1 VLVTP
6 PEPKTEATPTEPAK
20 ASEPRESRFISVQDS
35 SVPSL
40 SELDMAIHELE
51 PLSELDRAFAGLE
64 SGKANIPTDRA
75 LSRKSWGP
83 ATTAQPAVPEKN
95 LTRSSTSKL
104 PPVVSKTLPVKIN
117 SEVLDKSGQA
127 VPLTRKSANV
137 TSQSANPA
145 GRMSGVKRGSK
156 VFPSPQPPNPSGI
169 ASPTRLSKT
178 TISPPQ
184 VQRKS
189 NEKKEETKGT
199 KAFVPFE
206 EETVELT
213 ALEKDLQRLDGS
225 KLTRKSANDI
235 PTPSSKALQTHEHE
249 RRGIRSMSSPI
260 PPDQTVRHL
269 DLNWRSGTGKPAD
282 ATILKYFPI
291 VPAKQ

>member
-1 VLVTP
+1 M
-6 PEPKTEATPTEPAK
+6 
-20 ASEPRESRFISVQDS
+20 QDT

-64 SGKANIPTDRA
+64 AVESGKAGLKVPTDRA

-83 ATTAQPAVPEKN
+83 TTAQPAVPAKAG
-95 LTRSSTSKL
+95 LTRSSTSQL
-104 PPVVSKTLPVKIN
+104 PPVVSKTLPVKIT
-117 SEVLDKSGQA
+117 SEVLDKSGQSA
-127 VPLTRKSANV
+127 PLARKSANG
-137 TSQSANPA
+137 TSQSTNLA
-145 GRMSGVKRGSK
+145 RVSGVKRGSK
-156 VFPSPQPPNPSGI
+156 VVPNNPVPANQPTT
-169 ASPTRLSKT
+169 ATRLSKT
-178 TISPPQ
+178 ISPSQ

-189 NEKKEETKGT
+189 SEKKEVPKT
-199 KAFVPFE
+199 FVPFE
-206 EETVELT
+206 EESVELT

-225 KLTRKSANDI
+225 KLTRKSAPDV
-235 PTPSSKALQTHEHE
+235 PTPSPKSFQGQEQQQHE

-269 DLNWRSGTGKPAD
+269 DLNWRSGPGKQAD
-282 ATILKYFPI
+282 ATILKYFPL